1 MNFPDSAFWGHMLA
15 TIGIEAGCLVALGFA
30 TQRFMRHAIWQRALW
45 RGTIACLLLL
55 VISEWTGI
63 GRGAAGFFLGQKPM
77 TRNFSIS
84 PQPMVA
90 AVFAERLPVSKL
102 NLPSSKAPPSIWWPG
117 WVWLGGTVV
126 VLLRIAAA
134 QVFLL
139 TLRLR
144 RAKIADEV
152 LYQRLKC
159 VARCVRL
166 QRRVTL
172 LRMPR
177 AISPMAFGI
186 FRPTL
191 GLPPDFES
199 KLSVAEQEAV
209 LAHELAHLAAKD
221 PLWFLLADVTTA
233 LLWWHPF
240 VWWAR
245 RSLQGASELAADE
258 ASAMLPDGPG
268 ALATCLVSL
277 GKEMSA
283 SGAWG
288 WIGINGGFQSKLGK
302 RVDRLVQMSSSTKL
316 TFSGRLGT
324 AGRIVAGFLV
334 IPASVLFFGAFQSAH
349 AQKQENL
356 PTQLQE
362 SWHSSPAAQMWTAF
376 SESNP
381 VPQPAATATNNADTA
396 TIAPS
401 GASIKMSQISTNV
414 TNAIVGAKHLYA
426 IGKYNEA
433 KSILDQVLKNNPDN
447 KSPQYYLDLI
457 RETRFSA
464 TNQTSPEYI
473 VFPADPGVFPLS
485 PDTLLTKIFRVNPNV
500 FRKRLERLYNFSS
513 GIYET
518 RPQPAADP
526 SLHFLFLGVAKRST
540 PDLHAMASN
549 YFADAGVDLT
559 PPKDVSF
566 NERSGVIQVRGTEAD
581 LKIVQQAIE
590 GLNSSP
596 ARVVIEAKF
605 VELSQEEVK
614 GLGSSGSLIAGTA
627 ALTPSPAVSNVVA
640 VSLAMDTNIPI
651 ASSAMVSVL
660 TPTEFGTLIAA
671 IEKRTSADI
680 LTTPQVK
687 TESGRQAH
695 IEVGDGRNGVR
706 LDVFPEVGADGFSI
720 AMAASTAI
728 QSDKITWQASAQQN
742 LWEGQTLV
750 ISDETTNQTAGNKK
764 RTLVFVTPRII
775 DSVGNFVHTEDEIA
789 QKSGYYA
796 IAPMSR

>member
-15 TIGIEAGCLVALGFA
+15 IIGIEAVCLVALGFA
-30 TQRFMRHAIWQRALW
+30 TQRFMRHAFWQRALW
-45 RGTIACLLLL
+45 RGSILCLLLL
-55 VISEWTGI
+55 TISEWTGI
-63 GRGAAGFFLGQKPM
+63 GRGAGFFFGQKPE

-84 PQPMVA
+84 SQPMAAPVA
-90 AVFAERLPVSKL
+90 AERFLVSKV
-102 NLPSSKAPPSIWWPG
+102 NPPSHKTSRSVWWPG

-126 VLLRIAAA
+126 VLLRMAAA
-134 QVFLL
+134 QMFLL
-139 TLRLR
+139 ILRVR
-144 RAKIADEV
+144 REKIANEA
-152 LYQRLKC
+152 LLQRVKF

-166 QRRVTL
+166 RRRITL

-177 AISPMAFGI
+177 AISPMAFGV

-191 GLPPDFES
+191 GLPPGFES

-221 PLWFLLADVTTA
+221 PIWFLLADVTTA

-245 RSLQGASELAADE
+245 RSLHGASELAADE
-258 ASAMLPDGPG
+258 ASAMVPDGPG
-268 ALATCLVSL
+268 ALATCLVSF

-283 SGAWG
+283 SGAWE

-302 RVDRLVQMSSSTKL
+302 RVERLVQMSSSTKQ
-316 TFSGRLGT
+316 TFSSRLGT

-356 PTQLQE
+356 PTQLQQ

-376 SESNP
+376 SESSQA
-381 VPQPAATATNNADTA
+381 PQPAATGTNNADTA

-414 TNAIVGAKHLYA
+414 TNAIAGAKHLYA

-433 KSILDQVLKNNPDN
+433 KSVLDQVLKNNPDN
-447 KSPQYYLDLI
+447 KSAQYYLDFI

-464 TNQTSPEYI
+464 ANQTSPEYI

-500 FRKRLERLYNFSS
+500 FRKRLERVYNFSS

-518 RPQPAADP
+518 RPQPDADP
-526 SLHFLFLGVAKRST
+526 SLHFLLLGVAKSST
-540 PDLHAMASN
+540 PNLYAMASN
-549 YFADAGVDLT
+549 YFANAGVDLT

-566 NERSGVIQVRGTEAD
+566 NERLGVIQVRGTEAD
-581 LKIVQQAIE
+581 LEIVQQAIE
-590 GLNSSP
+590 ALNSSP

-605 VELSQEEVK
+605 VELSEEDSK
-614 GLGSSGSLIAGTA
+614 GILIPGIA
-627 ALTPSPAVSNVVA
+627 ALTLAPNAATNIMAVSSA
-640 VSLAMDTNIPI
+640 FDTNIPI
-651 ASSAMVSVL
+651 VSSAMVSVL
-660 TPTEFGTLIAA
+660 TPTEVGTVIAA